1 MNVYDYDM
9 HSVNVNGGELG
20 RVWVDLRLSRVKFH
34 FGSFSFQV
42 ELDICVWTLFACGLL
57 YSVAWDP

>member
-34 FGSFSFQV
+34 FGSSSFQV
-42 ELDICVWTLFACGLL
+42 ELDICVWTLFACGL
-57 YSVAWDP
+57 